1 VPTRNDHIK
10 LSRLA
15 IRAAAGRMRAA
26 AATARARSHRPAAN
40 ADEPASRQRLAA
52 LTRGERRRR
61 PQPQAIDRCARAEA
75 TFVRTDG
82 TTLAEAD
89 LGTPAYPTL
98 LVMGELFAADMPV
111 APVAPAAPP
120 GLRVSERAESVFQA
134 LRQPALFVDAFVAHV
149 TWLHSDVAQLLVSLA
164 HGRRVRAAAVVYEYG
179 SVRAVELLR
188 IAGFD
193 LFRAADGQVDRQ
205 FVLAKLKRAVAAT
218 FAPERTD
225 SEPESPRTR
234 HRDDTTPA
242 ARHRTSHA
250 RHRRERAGRPGRQAR
265 ARVRT

>member
-1 VPTRNDHIK
+1 MPTRNDHIQ

-15 IRAAAGRMRAA
+15 IRPAAGRMRA

-40 ADEPASRQRLAA
+40 ADEPASRQRRAA

-61 PQPQAIDRCARAEA
+61 PQPQATDRCARA
-75 TFVRTDG
+75 DG

-98 LVMGELFAADMPV
+98 LVMGDLFAADM
-111 APVAPAAPP
+111 PVAPAAPP
-120 GLRVSERAESVFQA
+120 GLRISERAGSVFQA
-134 LRQPALFVDAFVAHV
+134 LRQPELFVDAFVAHV
-149 TWLHSDVAQLLVSLA
+149 TWLHSDVAQPLVSLA

-188 IAGFD
+188 VAGFD

-218 FAPERTD
+218 FAPERAD
-225 SEPESPRTR
+225 GEPELPRMR

-250 RHRRERAGRPGRQAR
+250 RRRRERAGRPARHAR

>member
-1 VPTRNDHIK
+1 MPTRNDHIK

-26 AATARARSHRPAAN
+26 AATARARSHRSAVN
-40 ADEPASRQRLAA
+40 ADEPAPRQRLAA

-61 PQPQAIDRCARAEA
+61 PQPQATDRCARAEA
-75 TFVRTDG
+75 TFVRADE

-98 LVMGELFAADMPV
+98 LVMGDLFAADMPV
-111 APVAPAAPP
+111 APAAPA

-134 LRQPALFVDAFVAHV
+134 LRQPALFVDAFIAHV

-188 IAGFD
+188 VAGFD

-205 FVLAKLKRAVAAT
+205 FVLGKLKRAVAAT

-225 SEPESPRTR
+225 SEPELPRTR

-250 RHRRERAGRPGRQAR
+250 RRRGDRAGRPGRQAR

>member
-1 VPTRNDHIK
+1 MPTRNDHIK

-26 AATARARSHRPAAN
+26 ATARARSHRPAAN
-40 ADEPASRQRLAA
+40 TDEPASRQRLAA

-61 PQPQAIDRCARAEA
+61 PQPQATDRCAR
-75 TFVRTDG
+75 TDE

-98 LVMGELFAADMPV
+98 LVMGDLFAADM
-111 APVAPAAPP
+111 PVAPAAPP
-120 GLRVSERAESVFQA
+120 GLRISERAESVFQA
-134 LRQPALFVDAFVAHV
+134 LRQPELFVDAFVAHV

-164 HGRRVRAAAVVYEYG
+164 HGRRVRAASVVYEYG

-188 IAGFD
+188 VAGFD

-225 SEPESPRTR
+225 SEPELPRMR

-250 RHRRERAGRPGRQAR
+250 RRRRERAGRPARQAR

>member
-1 VPTRNDHIK
+1 MPTRNDHIK

-15 IRAAAGRMRAA
+15 IRAAAGRMRA

-61 PQPQAIDRCARAEA
+61 PQPQATDRCARAEA
-75 TFVRTDG
+75 TFVRADE

-98 LVMGELFAADMPV
+98 LVMGDLFAADMPV
-111 APVAPAAPP
+111 APA

-134 LRQPALFVDAFVAHV
+134 LRQPALFVDAFIAHV

-188 IAGFD
+188 VAGFD

-225 SEPESPRTR
+225 SEPELPRTR

-250 RHRRERAGRPGRQAR
+250 RRRRERAGRPGRQAR

>member
-1 VPTRNDHIK
+1 MPTRNDHIK

-75 TFVRTDG
+75 TFVRADE
-82 TTLAEAD
+82 TTLVEAD

-98 LVMGELFAADMPV
+98 LVMGDLFAADM
-111 APVAPAAPP
+111 PVAPAAPP

-134 LRQPALFVDAFVAHV
+134 LRQPELFVDAFVAHV

-188 IAGFD
+188 VAGFD

-218 FAPERTD
+218 FAPERAD
-225 SEPESPRTR
+225 SEPELPRTR

-250 RHRRERAGRPGRQAR
+250 RRRRERAGRPGRQAR

>member
-1 VPTRNDHIK
+1 MPTRNDHIK

-15 IRAAAGRMRAA
+15 IRAAAGRMRA

-61 PQPQAIDRCARAEA
+61 PQPQATDRCARA
-75 TFVRTDG
+75 DG

-98 LVMGELFAADMPV
+98 LVMGDLFAADMPV
-111 APVAPAAPP
+111 APTAPP

-134 LRQPALFVDAFVAHV
+134 LRQPELFVDAFVAHV

-188 IAGFD
+188 VAGFD

-225 SEPESPRTR
+225 SEPELPRTR

-250 RHRRERAGRPGRQAR
+250 RRRRDRAGRPGRHAR